1 MPILIV
7 LKWGLTQGQA
17 MGLELGYVPL
27 PEVSVKKAIAA
38 LDKIGSGKK

>member
-1 MPILIV
+1 
-7 LKWGLTQGQA
+7 

-27 PEVSVKKAIAA
+27 PEAIVKKAIAA